1 MILMVFSMYLEPKC
15 TLIAVF
21 MWQDHCYLMR
31 RKELATELEQQGIT
45 ASRMSALEIQDFMC
59 CNVHSLQFREFSQNV
74 AVHILTYCIYRCI
87 IIDYRHIRNTF
98 FWVIFLSKD
107 IAKGILGLNATCRNV
122 CVVGRLFQGWDPEDP
137 WLGSMR
143 VGCNSSVL

>member
-1 MILMVFSMYLEPKC
+1 M
-15 TLIAVF
+15 LIAVL

-45 ASRMSALEIQDFMC
+45 ASRMFALEIQDFMC

-87 IIDYRHIRNTF
+87 IIDYRHIGNTF

-122 CVVGRLFQGWDPEDP
+122 CGRTLVPG
-137 WLGSMR
+137 LGSR
-143 VGCNSSVL
+143 RSLAGIHESWL

>member
-1 MILMVFSMYLEPKC
+1 M
-15 TLIAVF
+15 LIAVL

-98 FWVIFLSKD
+98 FFWSYSALQKVLQK
-107 IAKGILGLNATCRNV
+107 V
-122 CVVGRLFQGWDPEDP
+122 YWD
-137 WLGSMR
+137 
-143 VGCNSSVL
+143 